1 MTPCRGGPEQAHA
14 WARAGEGRRL
24 GRGRRLAPAR
34 FTEPAQQ
41 ATLSSRSADLKA
53 GRAYDDGVALTEP
66 DPRLTAS
73 GVVLRP
79 PGPADAE
86 WIAAACAD
94 PEMGRYAP
102 ALPHPYLPAH
112 ARAFVEHSQQ
122 GWRDGTHA
130 VFAIVDRVAGDGLGI
145 VELHLGR
152 RSEGLGAIGYWLARG
167 HRGHG
172 HATAAVRLVAEWA
185 FEGPGVER
193 LEITADP
200 ENTPS
205 IRVAERAGFERT
217 AYLPAWME
225 TRDGPRD
232 RVLLC
237 RVRR

>member
-1 MTPCRGGPEQAHA
+1 MPRGPEQAHA

-34 FTEPAQQ
+34 FREPAQQ

-86 WIAAACAD
+86 GIAAACAD

-112 ARAFVEHSQQ
+112 AHAFVEHSQQ
-122 GWRDGTHA
+122 GRRDGTHA

-152 RSEGLGAIGYWLARG
+152 RSEGLGAIGYWLRG
-167 HRGHG
+167 SIAGT
-172 HATAAVRLVAEWA
+172 ATQPRRCGWWRNGRSRA
-185 FEGPGVER
+185 PGVER